1 MRTWLAVLALCV
13 LAACASVDAPRAP
26 SGPSAPAGAVD
37 LGDFR
42 RASADSVNGR
52 FARTVADRYA
62 AGAAL
67 ATVSADLTR
76 NNFACAAGPAGR
88 GDPPDRVCTRTV
100 REPAC
105 VHTWR
110 VMLYADGQASAL
122 SRTRGAYDRVCRE
135 GDDSGLLGGR

>member
-1 MRTWLAVLALCV
+1 MRTWLAVLALAA
-13 LAACASVDAPRAP
+13 LTACATANAPRAP
-26 SGPSAPAGAVD
+26 SGAGAPTGSIE

-42 RASADSVNGR
+42 RASPDSVNGR

-67 ATVSADLTR
+67 NTVSADLVR
-76 NNFACAAGPAGR
+76 NNFACAAGPTGR

-110 VMLYADGQASAL
+110 VMLFADGQASSL
-122 SRTRGAYDRVCRE
+122 SRTRGAYDRVCRD
-135 GDDSGLLGGR
+135 GDDGGLLGGN

>member
-1 MRTWLAVLALCV
+1 MRTWLAVLAVAALT
-13 LAACASVDAPRAP
+13 ACATANAPRPPSGVGAP
-26 SGPSAPAGAVD
+26 SGVLD

-42 RASADSVNGR
+42 RASPDSLNGR

-62 AGAAL
+62 VGAAL

-76 NNFACAAGPAGR
+76 NNFTCAAGPGGR

-100 REPAC
+100 REPTC

-110 VMLYADGQASAL
+110 VMLYADAQPASL
-122 SRTRGAYDRVCRE
+122 SRTRGAYDRVCRG
-135 GDDSGLLGGR
+135 GDDDELLGGN